1 MLVNFF
7 FELRQGGV
15 PATVTEFLTL
25 LEALSERVAWVSA
38 QEFYYLARLCL
49 VKDERH
55 FDRFDRVFAETFA
68 GAEKLF
74 EQLVEQVP
82 AEWLQALG
90 QRTLSEEEKRKIEAL
105 GGWNK
110 LLETLRERLR
120 EQKERH
126 EGGNKWIGTGGTSP
140 FGANGYNPEGIRIGQ
155 QGSRDRAVSE
165 GIPGRGV
172 KVWDQREYRNF
183 DDTVELGTRNMKMA
197 LRKLR
202 KFAREGAPDLLD
214 LEGTIDATARNAG
227 LLDLKLV
234 AERRNAVKVLLFL
247 DVGGSMDDHVRIC
260 DELFSAAR
268 SEFKHLIHYY
278 FHNFL
283 YEHVW
288 QDNRLRSSAMTS
300 TTQVLRTYT
309 NDYRVILVGD
319 ATMSPYEIV
328 QPGGSVDHWN
338 KEAGAV
344 WMQRLC
350 ARFPR
355 LVWLNPEPM
364 ERWDYTSSVKIT
376 RELIGERMF
385 PVTLEGLD
393 RAIKELR
400 RPLARAVPMS
410 AGAANPKAG
419 EPPVPRF

>member
-1 MLVNFF
+1 
-7 FELRQGGV
+7 
-15 PATVTEFLTL
+15 
-25 LEALSERVAWVSA
+25 
-38 QEFYYLARLCL
+38 

-55 FDRFDRVFAETFA
+55 FDRFDRVFAETFE

-74 EQLVEQVP
+74 EQLVAQVP

-90 QRTLSEEEKRKIEAL
+90 ERTLSEEEKRKIEAL

-155 QGSRDRAVSE
+155 QGSRNRRA
-165 GIPGRGV
+165 V

-214 LEGTIDATARNAG
+214 LDGTIDATARNAG
-227 LLDLKLV
+227 LLDLKLM

-268 SEFKHLIHYY
+268 SEFKHLVHYY

-283 YEHVW
+283 YENLW
-288 QDNRLRSSAMTS
+288 QDNRLRSSSLMP

-338 KEAGAV
+338 KEAGSV

-355 LVWLNPEPM
+355 LVWLNPEPV

-376 RELIGERMF
+376 RELIGDRMF

-400 RPLARAVPMS
+400 RPMTRAAPMS
-410 AGAANPKAG
+410 A
-419 EPPVPRF
+419 